1 MHLEV
6 TQIVP
11 YLKRI
16 QHGRVIHYNVCLL
29 VVIQF
34 SNIISAT
41 GDDPVVKTLKFQT
54 VYDNG
59 VLPIPNT
66 QSKECYCSVS
76 YSFVINIK
84 TATQSITR
92 LN

>member
-1 MHLEV
+1 MNLDV
-6 TQIVP
+6 NQIVP

-16 QHGRVIHYNVCLL
+16 QRGRVIHYSMCLL
-29 VVIQF
+29 LVIQF

-41 GDDPVVKTLKFQT
+41 GDDPAVQTLKFQT

-66 QSKECYCSVS
+66 KSKECYCSVS
-76 YSFVINIK
+76 YSFVIIINIK
-84 TATQSITR
+84 IATQS
-92 LN
+92 N